1 MFKFFRKIFLMVMI
15 IILFFAWI
23 KFKDD
28 ENTVDTKSV
37 TQYGTNLLKSI
48 GGILKEQ
55 GEDIFTASDENDA
68 VDSGKVNS
76 YKLESLTNGTSQS
89 DTKAEA
95 QQFGGTED
103 AIITLINKERFD
115 TGLDSL
121 DKSKRLMKSA
131 LAKAEDMKRD
141 QYFEHISRQ
150 KIQPWFFVEEVDYQY
165 EKFGENIA
173 LDYLSANSVH
183 KAFMD
188 SSGHKTNIL
197 DSNFKDVGIA
207 IIPIETK
214 GGTKY
219 IVVEHFGEQ
228 LEDIKPEKREKYS
241 DKSKHYCKIQENKK
255 SEVKEMI
262 KSQKEVIEKFEKE
275 INKKAIEEESQRLE
289 SLKEIKEKINGYL
302 DDCKVLEEKYGE

>member
-165 EKFGENIA
+165 EEFGENIA

-255 SEVKEMI
+255 VK
-262 KSQKEVIEKFEKE
+262 
-275 INKKAIEEESQRLE
+275 
-289 SLKEIKEKINGYL
+289 
-302 DDCKVLEEKYGE
+302 